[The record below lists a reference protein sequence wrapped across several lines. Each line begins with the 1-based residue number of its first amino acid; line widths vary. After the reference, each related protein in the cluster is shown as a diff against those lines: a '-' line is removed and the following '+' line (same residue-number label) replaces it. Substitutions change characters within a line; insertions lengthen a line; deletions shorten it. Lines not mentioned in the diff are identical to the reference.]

1 MRNYISVNA
10 KYYKATE
17 VSKRAKHNDRS
28 AKIDYLLP
36 SENRIFQNIEN
47 NYGQFSM
54 GEKFSL
60 LNQQK
65 KQIQNEKGF
74 YKDGGNDLIEMVVS
88 LSEEQALFYLNQEG
102 GDDKLFSGFEQ
113 LANDIKLKFGFE
125 PVGISMHLDEGFVNP
140 LGDVKYNIHA
150 HLDFLNFDFE
160 KEKTVLRNMK
170 KNDWKHLQDLAAK
183 SFQKK
188 DLDFIRGEQ
197 KLDNSKDH
205 LEKNDYIASKQQR
218 EINSNQ
224 NTLTNNQILLN
235 NLIEEINPLKLELD
249 NLELEY
255 NKLKQEVKD
264 EYTSLNSLKNDVK
277 ELRATYSKDSSD
289 YQNLTQEYNKLM
301 QDEKAKREEYRLLDS
316 KSKQLKEEISKLETT
331 KKEKKEL
338 FEKTNKYDVTIQK
351 EVLAILENSK
361 KLLGYDND
369 LLEENIIKALKKF
382 SNYDFNLEQNKKL
395 ERDNLL
401 LNSETKKLLDRFTN
415 LENDY
420 SRLTEVLQDTS
431 DKLQETR
438 KNSIPKKVINDLL
451 KANNMPNFEDL
462 SELDRK
468 RINEADKNHHRHR

>member
-10 KYYKATE
+10 KYYTAKQ
-17 VSKRAKHNDRS
+17 VSKRAEHNNRA

-47 NYGQFSM
+47 NFGQFSM
-54 GEKFSL
+54 MEKFEL
-60 LNQQK
+60 MNQRK

-74 YKDGGNDLIEMVVS
+74 YKTDGNDLIEMVVS
-88 LSEEQALFYLNQEG
+88 LSEEQALFYLNQTG

-113 LANDIKLKFGFE
+113 LAEDIKSTFGFE
-125 PVGISMHLDEGFVNP
+125 PCGISLHLDEGFVTP
-140 LGDVKYNIHA
+140 TGDIKYNIHA
-150 HLDFLNFDFE
+150 HLDFLNFDFK

-170 KNDWKHLQDLAAK
+170 KQHWRDLQDLAEK
-183 SFQKK
+183 SFKSK
-188 DLDFIRGEQ
+188 ILDFQRGEQ

-255 NKLKQEVKD
+255 TKLKQEVKD
-264 EYTSLNSLKNDVK
+264 EYTSLNALKNDVK
-277 ELRATYSKDSSD
+277 TLRATFDKDSLD
-289 YQNLTQEYNKLM
+289 YQNLTTEYHDLQKQEK
-301 QDEKAKREEYRLLDS
+301 EKREEYKNLDS
-316 KSKQLKEEISKLETT
+316 KSKQLKEEIEKLETT

-361 KLLGYDND
+361 KIVGYDSD
-369 LLEENIIKALKKF
+369 LLKENMIKALKMF

-451 KANNMPNFEDL
+451 KANNMPDFDDL
-462 SELDRK
+462 NDLDRK

>member
-10 KYYKATE
+10 KYYTSKQ
-17 VSKRAKHNDRS
+17 VSKRAEHNNRE

-47 NYGQFSM
+47 NFGQFSM
-54 GEKFSL
+54 MEKFEL
-60 LNQQK
+60 MNQRK
-65 KQIQNEKGF
+65 KQIQNQKGF
-74 YKDGGNDLIEMVVS
+74 FKTDGNDLIEMVVS
-88 LSEEQALFYLNQEG
+88 LSEEQALNYLNQEG
-102 GDDKLFSGFEQ
+102 GDDKLFSGFLQ
-113 LANDIKLKFGFE
+113 LAEDIKSNFGFE
-125 PVGISMHLDEGFVNP
+125 PVGVSLHLDEGFITP
-140 LGDVKYNIHA
+140 TGDIKYNIHA
-150 HLDFLNFDFE
+150 HLDFLNFDFK

-170 KNDWKHLQDLAAK
+170 KQHWRDLQDLAEK
-183 SFQKK
+183 SFKSK
-188 DLDFIRGEQ
+188 NLDFVRGEQ

-224 NTLTNNQILLN
+224 NTLTNHQNILN

-255 NKLKQEVKD
+255 TKLKEEVKD
-264 EYTSLNSLKNDVK
+264 EYTSLNSLKNETK
-277 ELRATYSKDSSD
+277 TLRATFAKDSSE

-316 KSKQLKEEISKLETT
+316 KSKELKEEISKLEVI
-331 KKEKKEL
+331 KKDKIEL
-338 FEKTNKYDVTIQK
+338 LEKTNKYDVTINK
-351 EVLAILENSK
+351 EVAKILENSK
-361 KLLGYDND
+361 KMVGYDSD
-369 LLEENIIKALKKF
+369 LLKENMIKVLKKF

-420 SRLTEVLQDTS
+420 SRLTATLEDTS
-431 DKLQETR
+431 NKLVETR
-438 KNSIPKKVINDLL
+438 KNSIPTKVINDLL
-451 KANNMPNFEDL
+451 KANNMPDWDKLND
-462 SELDRK
+462 LDRQ
-468 RINEADKNHHRHR
+468 RINQASKNHHRDR